1 MACYSGFAGIH
12 ATPVLWR
19 PAMTDHLSDAGP
31 LIPGRRHHA
40 FLAEARELLRLA
52 VPMAATQLAQM
63 IVLAT
68 DTVMLGHFSKE
79 ALAAAALGN
88 TVYFLAWLLGS
99 GMPMAVSPV
108 IAHIQGRHS
117 GASRRAPRANN
128 LQGAV
133 SAPGPRDR
141 REVRIAVRMGLWSVA
156 LTSLPLLCLLIF
168 TRPILL
174 ALHQQSQMATDAA
187 IFMSGLAWG
196 LPFAL
201 GFQVLRSFSTAL
213 SRAVPPMVVMGLA
226 ILWNACGDYGLI
238 FGHFGLPRLGLFG
251 AGLAS
256 ASSNIF
262 SFVMMLTICL
272 RVPALK
278 RYHILHRL
286 GHAAWR
292 PFAELFR
299 LGLPI
304 GITMVFEVALFNAAA
319 LAMGTFGIAA
329 LAAHQIAITIPSLTF
344 MIPLGIGLAATVR
357 VGLAAGAGDRIAARR
372 AGFTAIAIGAAFM
385 CMTALVLLLWPLEI
399 ATLWLPD
406 SAANRDVLALAVTFL
421 HVAAAFQ
428 LVDGIQVTASMSLRG
443 LKDARG
449 PMWIAGASYWLA
461 GAPMCVL
468 LGFGTSLKGFGIW
481 LGLAFGLAVAAIA
494 LSTRFALLSKRPL
507 AANAAL

>member
-1 MACYSGFAGIH
+1 MIS
-12 ATPVLWR
+12 
-19 PAMTDHLSDAGP
+19 
-31 LIPGRRHHA
+31 GRRHHA

-52 VPMAATQLAQM
+52 VPLAATQLAQM
-63 IVLAT
+63 VILAT

-88 TVYFLAWLLGS
+88 TVYFLVWLLGN
-99 GMPMAVSPV
+99 GLPMAVSPV
-108 IAHIQGRHS
+108 IAHVQGRHS
-117 GASRRAPRANN
+117 A
-128 LQGAV
+128 AV
-133 SAPGPRDR
+133 KPRDR
-141 REVRIAVRMGLWSVA
+141 REVRVAVRMGLWSVA
-156 LTSLPLLCLLIF
+156 MSSLPLLCVLVF

-174 ALHQQSQMATDAA
+174 FLGQEPRLASDAA
-187 IFMSGLAWG
+187 VFMSGLAWG

-213 SRAVPPMVVMGLA
+213 SRAVPPLVVMGVA
-226 ILWNACGDYGLI
+226 ILWNVGGDYALI
-238 FGHFGLPRLGLFG
+238 FGHFGASPMGLFG

-262 SFVMMLTICL
+262 SFIAMLAVCL
-272 RVPALK
+272 TVPVLR

-286 GHAAWR
+286 WHPVWSC
-292 PFAELFR
+292 FAELFH

-304 GITMVFEVALFNAAA
+304 GITMVFEVAFFNGAA
-319 LAMGTFGIAA
+319 LVMGTFGLAT

-372 AGFTAIAIGAAFM
+372 AGFTAIAMGAAFM
-385 CMTALVLLLWPLEI
+385 CLTALVLLIWPLQI

-406 SAANRDVLALAVTFL
+406 SPANRDVLALAVTFL

-428 LVDGIQVTASMSLRG
+428 LVDGIQVTAGMSLRG

-449 PMWIAGASYWLA
+449 PMWLAGASYWLA
-461 GAPMCVL
+461 GAPMCLL
-468 LGFGTSLKGFGIW
+468 LGFGAHMKGFGIW
-481 LGLAFGLAVAAIA
+481 LGLAFGLAVAAVTLTI
-494 LSTRFALLSKRPL
+494 RFMILSKRPL
-507 AANAAL
+507 QHEQ

>member
-1 MACYSGFAGIH
+1 MTH
-12 ATPVLWR
+12 A
-19 PAMTDHLSDAGP
+19 DHLADPGP
-31 LIPGRRHHA
+31 LISGRRHHA

-52 VPMAATQLAQM
+52 VPLAATQLAQM
-63 IVLAT
+63 VVLAT

-108 IAHIQGRHS
+108 IAHVQGRHTGS
-117 GASRRAPRANN
+117 
-128 LQGAV
+128 LK
-133 SAPGPRDR
+133 PRDQR
-141 REVRIAVRMGLWSVA
+141 AVRVAVRMGLWSVA
-156 LTSLPLLCLLIF
+156 LTSLPLLSLLVF

-174 ALHQQSQMATDAA
+174 LLHQEPRMAEDAA

-213 SRAVPPMVVMGLA
+213 SRAVPPLTVMALA
-226 ILWNACGDYGLI
+226 ILWNGIGDYGLI

-262 SFVMMLTICL
+262 SFVMMLSVCL
-272 RVPALK
+272 AVPVL
-278 RYHILHRL
+278 RHYHILHRL
-286 GHAAWR
+286 WHPAWR
-292 PFAELFR
+292 CFAELFR

-304 GITMVFEVALFNAAA
+304 GVTMVFEVALFNAAA
-319 LAMGTFGIAA
+319 LAMGTFGVTT

-344 MIPLGIGLAATVR
+344 MVPLGIGLAATVR
-357 VGLAAGAGDRIAARR
+357 VGLAAGARDGIAARR
-372 AGFTAIAIGAAFM
+372 AGFTAIAIGAGFM
-385 CMTALVLLLWPLEI
+385 CLMALVLLLWPLEI

-461 GAPMCVL
+461 GAPMCLL

-494 LSTRFALLSKRPL
+494 LTTRFALLSKRPL
-507 AANAAL
+507 AAHAPG

>member
-1 MACYSGFAGIH
+1 MMDQH
-12 ATPVLWR
+12 A
-19 PAMTDHLSDAGP
+19 DHLSDPGP
-31 LIPGRRHHA
+31 LISGRRHHA

-88 TVYFLAWLLGS
+88 TVYFLVWLLGS

-108 IAHIQGRHS
+108 IAHVQGRHS
-117 GASRRAPRANN
+117 AA
-128 LQGAV
+128 LK
-133 SAPGPRDR
+133 PRDG
-141 REVRIAVRMGLWSVA
+141 REVRVAVRMGMWSVA
-156 LTSLPLLCLLIF
+156 MSSLPLLSLLIF
-168 TRPILL
+168 TRSILHF
-174 ALHQQSQMATDAA
+174 LHQEPRMAADAA
-187 IFMSGLAWG
+187 IFISGLAWG

-213 SRAVPPMVVMGLA
+213 SRAVPPMAVMVLA
-226 ILWNACGDYGLI
+226 ILWNACGDYALI

-256 ASSNIF
+256 ASSNFF
-262 SFVMMLTICL
+262 SFAIMLAVCL

-286 GHAAWR
+286 WHPAWR
-292 PFAELFR
+292 CFAELFR

-319 LAMGTFGIAA
+319 LAMGTFGVAT

-344 MIPLGIGLAATVR
+344 MIPLGVGLAATVR
-357 VGLAAGAGDRIAARR
+357 VGLAAGAGDPVAARR
-372 AGFTAIAIGAAFM
+372 AGFTAIVMGASFM
-385 CMTALVLLLWPLEI
+385 CIAALVLGLWPFQI

-406 SAANRDVLALAVTFL
+406 SPANRDVLALAVSFL

-428 LVDGIQVTASMSLRG
+428 LMDGIQVTSSMSLRG
-443 LKDARG
+443 LKDAHG

-461 GAPMCVL
+461 GAPMCL
-468 LGFGTSLKGFGIW
+468 WLGFGAGLRGFGIW
-481 LGLAFGLAVAAIA
+481 LGLAFGLAVAAVT
-494 LSTRFALLSKRPL
+494 LTTRFAILSKRPL
-507 AANAAL
+507 GGGAAHSS

>member
-1 MACYSGFAGIH
+1 MTDPH
-12 ATPVLWR
+12 A
-19 PAMTDHLSDAGP
+19 DHLSDPGP
-31 LIPGRRHHA
+31 LIPGGRHHA

-52 VPMAATQLAQM
+52 VPLAATQLAQM
-63 IVLAT
+63 IILAT

-88 TVYFLAWLLGS
+88 TIYFLVWLLGN
-99 GMPMAVSPV
+99 GLPMAVSPV
-108 IAHIQGRHS
+108 IAHVQGRH
-117 GASRRAPRANN
+117 AAA
-128 LQGAV
+128 LK
-133 SAPGPRDR
+133 PRDR

-156 LTSLPLLCLLIF
+156 MSSLPLLAVLIF

-174 ALHQQSQMATDAA
+174 FLHQEPRLAMDAA
-187 IFMSGLAWG
+187 VFMSGLAWG

-201 GFQVLRSFSTAL
+201 AFQVLRSFSTAL
-213 SRAVPPMVVMGLA
+213 SRAVPPMVVMALA

-238 FGHFGLPRLGLFG
+238 FGHFGLPRMGLFG

-262 SFVMMLTICL
+262 SFLAMLAVCL
-272 RVPALK
+272 GAPALR

-286 GHAAWR
+286 WHPAWR
-292 PFAELFR
+292 CFTELFR

-304 GITMVFEVALFNAAA
+304 GVTMVFEVALFNGAA
-319 LAMGTFGIAA
+319 LVMGTFGIAA

-372 AGFTAIAIGAAFM
+372 AGFTAIGMGAAFM
-385 CMTALVLLLWPLEI
+385 CVTALVLVLWPLQI

-406 SAANRDVLALAVTFL
+406 SPANRDVLALAVTFL

-428 LVDGIQVTASMSLRG
+428 LVDGIQVTAGMSLRG

-449 PMWIAGASYWLA
+449 PMWLAGASYWLA
-461 GAPMCVL
+461 GAPMSLL
-468 LGFGTSLKGFGIW
+468 LGFGAGLKGFGIW
-481 LGLAFGLAVAAIA
+481 LGLAFGLAVAAVT
-494 LSTRFALLSKRPL
+494 LTTRFAILSKRPFQHEQ
-507 AANAAL
+507 